1 MNLGMIV
8 SLNPLA
14 DLLKK
19 KGSEIAALIL
29 EPVVQGAVVCI
40 FYSPTYLVKAQALCK
55 QYGVLLI
62 FDEIATGFGRTGNY
76 LQLNTQAFRQI
87 LYVSVKH

>member
-1 MNLGMIV
+1 MSVCDPTTGMHHLFHH
-8 SLNPLA
+8 SLPVQYFLPQPNIPFNESWNDGVIEPLA

-29 EPVVQGAVVCI
+29 EPVVQGAGGMY

-55 QYGVLLI
+55 QYGEKT
-62 FDEIATGFGRTGNY
+62 D
-76 LQLNTQAFRQI
+76 
-87 LYVSVKH
+87 